1 MVAADAKDG
10 AVSTEEAQVDAAPSV
25 SALDLVASDAANFVH
40 EIINPLT
47 NLSLTVQLLERRIAK
62 ENPDPVVLSMLQQ
75 MTREMDRMQS
85 IISSFRTS
93 LRGTKSLKGE

>member
-1 MVAADAKDG
+1 MVAANAKEG
-10 AVSTEEAQVDAAPSV
+10 AVSTEEAQVEAAPSV
-25 SALDLVASDAANFVH
+25 SGLDLVASGAANFVH

-85 IISSFRTS
+85 IISSFRAS